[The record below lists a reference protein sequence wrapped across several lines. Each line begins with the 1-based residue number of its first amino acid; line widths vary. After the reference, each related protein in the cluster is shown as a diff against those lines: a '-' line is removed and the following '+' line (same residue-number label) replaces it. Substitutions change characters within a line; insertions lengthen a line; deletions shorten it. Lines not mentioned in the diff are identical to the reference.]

1 MPRKPPAPP
10 HGRGGRLSAALPL
23 DMVQPLRS
31 PAGSLPR
38 MSIPS
43 PRLGHYALGGILASI
58 LLNLLLRTFV
68 KVGGLFASLLIAG
81 LVAAG
86 LALVFAWRTHR
97 APWPEE
103 RRGIVL
109 RYGLGLGVLYLGLLG
124 MMEQQYEHGPVGL
137 LLFGL
142 HYACYPALAWVA
154 LGWRGF
160 KVQ

>member
-1 MPRKPPAPP
+1 
-10 HGRGGRLSAALPL
+10 
-23 DMVQPLRS
+23 
-31 PAGSLPR
+31 
-38 MSIPS
+38 MSIS
-43 PRLGHYALGGILASI
+43 APRLGRYALGGIIASI

-68 KVGGLFASLLIAG
+68 KIGGLFATLLIAG
-81 LVAAG
+81 LIAAG
-86 LALVFAWRTHR
+86 MALVFAWQNRR

-124 MMEQQYEHGPVGL
+124 MLEQQYEHGPVGL

-154 LGWRGF
+154 LGRRFGG
-160 KVQ
+160 KA